1 MQAIRVNMHHN
12 DCENTLH
19 HCTYRQ
25 VRGQCLRKKQ
35 IDRSH
40 TISKHSHTGQ
50 KILEN
55 ALRARNHREAIVQCD
70 HNGEESK
77 NHTRGNV
84 RNSIR
89 NPIHTYVD
97 YDNQKLYHYCDQSLS
112 KSLTH
117 ESRNYAPW
125 RARGSCFGS
134 PAFPQRHKEMSNFA
148 FSYIIMSDIRIN
160 NKIPNYCRLRNDK
173 NATNK
178 E

>member
-1 MQAIRVNMHHN
+1 MHHN
-12 DCENTLH
+12 DCENTMH

-40 TISKHSHTGQ
+40 TISKHSHTGR

-55 ALRARNHREAIVQCD
+55 ALRARNHREAIVHCD
-70 HNGEESK
+70 HDGEESK

-84 RNSIR
+84 RNTIR

-97 YDNQKLYHYCDQSLS
+97 YDNQKLYRYCDQSLP

-125 RARGSCFGS
+125 RARGSRASVHLHFHNVTRKCRISLFVYNNVGY
-134 PAFPQRHKEMSNFA
+134 PYKE
-148 FSYIIMSDIRIN
+148 IDTELLQTT
-160 NKIPNYCRLRNDK
+160 K
-173 NATNK
+173 
-178 E
+178 